1 MLDGAVGVSTS
12 LGATA
17 SLRSSRVGPRWR
29 QSQTARAP
37 QRPGARERI
46 REDRLTPSDD
56 WENEW
61 QQISGPESVLIASVL
76 NPKLLPLHQRP
87 TVFQQSD
94 GFHENSPFFTES
106 NLMSRL
112 KALGSALD
120 LLKAEPAS
128 RVGLYALCRSELQS
142 CIFAQDSK
150 LWKLT
155 SGNSRRSAA
164 RSTAKPTRSNHSYIL
179 TASSPIRWR
188 MTSSGTW

>member
-17 SLRSSRVGPRWR
+17 SLLSSRVGPRWR

-94 GFHENSPFFTES
+94 CFHENSPFFTES

-120 LLKAEPAS
+120 LLKA
-128 RVGLYALCRSELQS
+128 
-142 CIFAQDSK
+142 
-150 LWKLT
+150 
-155 SGNSRRSAA
+155 
-164 RSTAKPTRSNHSYIL
+164 
-179 TASSPIRWR
+179 
-188 MTSSGTW
+188 